1 MTMTIQKCLHICR
14 RKGFQFSGLQWQI
27 ECYCG
32 NLPTDGFEWAWP
44 EKCDER
50 CAGDSNQMCGGS
62 MAMNL
67 YNTPRNIL
75 CGLCVYDDPEKRV
88 FGGPSIIG
96 QNDMTIEKCKHLCSN
111 YKFFGVQAGDECH
124 CGDSDENLLPS
135 PEIQCDTS
143 CKGNVSQIC
152 GGSWRMNVYKTFE
165 RFDLVFGSSI
175 PAILEKI
182 IPDENISDQIRESST
197 NSPVYTTEM
206 ITFDDDSALSID
218 DELIRYSD
226 TADIFMPLTYYAYY
240 YEYWYFSSDYNDPD
254 HSHFMHVSSRYAFV
268 FDPQAASIYYTNS
281 TMITVIEEAFLEIP
295 KTITIKTK
303 FTVSTTTTTTMTT
316 TKATS
321 TTKDSITEVMES
333 LVDDLMN
340 ATMPTE
346 MPTTKM
352 PTTEMTMANA
362 SFTPI
367 ICSPYFCKVT
377 EWISKDKPTGT
388 GDHESF
394 K

>member
-96 QNDMTIEKCKHLCSN
+96 QNDMTIEKCNHFCSN
-111 YKFFGVQAGDECH
+111 YKFFGVEAGDECH
-124 CGDSDENLLPS
+124 CGDSDNTFLSS
-135 PEIQCDTS
+135 PEIQCDTA

-152 GGSWRMNVYKTFE
+152 GGSWRMNVFKTFKG
-165 RFDLVFGSSI
+165 FDLVFDSSI
-175 PAILEKI
+175 PAISEEI
-182 IPDENISDQIRESST
+182 IPD
-197 NSPVYTTEM
+197 V
-206 ITFDDDSALSID
+206 
-218 DELIRYSD
+218 IRYSD
-226 TADIFMPLTYYAYY
+226 TTDIFMLLEYYAYY
-240 YEYWYFSSDYNDPD
+240 KEYEIYYNDTDYWFYNNDDWYYYGPDDYNVTDHWYF
-254 HSHFMHVSSRYAFV
+254 MHIKSNYAFA
-268 FDPQAASIYYTNS
+268 FEFHATTSIYDTNS
-281 TMITVIEEAFLEIP
+281 TMITVPEEAFLAIQ
-295 KTITIKTK
+295 K
-303 FTVSTTTTTTMTT
+303 MTT
-316 TKATS
+316 TKATP
-321 TTKDSITEVMES
+321 TTK
-333 LVDDLMN
+333 DLMN

-346 MPTTKM
+346 TTEKPTTLE
-352 PTTEMTMANA
+352 PV
-362 SFTPI
+362 PVRPVI
-367 ICSPYFCKVT
+367 ICSSTLCEVT
-377 EWISKDKPTGT
+377 EWISKDKPTGS
-388 GDHESF
+388 GDHERF